1 VSRVKAFASAAV
13 AVLTLF
19 GVAGAAG
26 FRVNTSHSFPVGLYR
41 ITDDPVAKGRLVMF
55 CPPEGAVFE
64 EALRRGYIGAGLC
77 PGGYGYLIKKILAAQ
92 DDRVSIAAQGVTI
105 NGEHVPH
112 SAQVSSDPSGRPL
125 PAYRADHLVLADR
138 QVLLLSDFSPRSF
151 DGRYFGAIDIRQI
164 QGVLTPV
171 FTW

>member
-1 VSRVKAFASAAV
+1 MSRAKAFAIAAV
-13 AVLTLF
+13 AVLTIF

-26 FRVNTSHSFPVGLYR
+26 FRVNTSHSFPLGLYR
-41 ITDDPVAKGRLVMF
+41 IAGEPVAKGRLVIF

-64 EALRRGYIGAGLC
+64 EALRRGYLGAGLC

-92 DDRVSIAAQGVTI
+92 GDRVSIAAQGVTV
-105 NGEHVPH
+105 NGEAVLN
-112 SAQVSSDPSGRPL
+112 STQVSSDPSGRPM
-125 PAYRADHLVLADR
+125 PAYRADDLTLADR

-164 QGVLTPV
+164 RGVLTPI